1 MNYEKDFLRG
11 YEIRNWEFSSR
22 IYKIIGAAAVLNLT
36 VLFLFAQTNMLAAS
50 ACDSPFVNRVCQV
63 LDTVYVGSKLF
74 NGSSPW
80 VDEDYDKTK
89 INPADVVWVPEDGIS
104 PPIEYPAGYFQVAN
118 RDEIAAREAMI
129 VQQDNG
135 LGNASTASPFT
146 PSQNPPISK
155 YTPPSSS
162 SSTFRQNFPKSK
174 SSGGLISKK
183 QNLPKK
189 QKGSIFDG
197 EVEDDIALNEDE
209 PNKKKTDAEI
219 EAEKRKNAI
228 EENTAKDSNP
238 VSDGISFNRKPLTDY
253 TDNIVT
259 QWDSKQINLTKN
271 FEVTLISKLTEDG
284 KLAEGKKFIRVSGD
298 DDIAKVAI
306 DALLAISDSGFLG
319 YLKTLDIDDI
329 KLTLKQDDEKISM
342 QLVSNQKT
350 SKNAISTARGLRGSI
365 SVAKSLVKTEDE
377 KFLLNTAEVTNDG
390 RNLVMLVD
398 IPKEVAT
405 KMMNDQLKSA
415 LAKRKE
421 KQGEGSPSGKPNG
434 TNESKTA
441 NKNNGK

>member
-11 YEIRNWEFSSR
+11 YEIKTWEFSTR

-36 VLFLFAQTNMLAAS
+36 VLFLFAQTNMLGVS

-104 PPIEYPAGYFQVAN
+104 PPIEYPSGYFQVAN

-135 LGNASTASPFT
+135 FGNATASPFI
-146 PSQNPPISK
+146 PSSDSPSS
-155 YTPPSSS
+155 YTPPPT
-162 SSTFRQNFPKSK
+162 STFNRKYTKPKSN
-174 SSGGLISKK
+174 GGLISKK

-189 QKGSIFDG
+189 QTGSIIDG
-197 EVEDDIALNEDE
+197 EIEDDIALNEED
-209 PNKKKTDAEI
+209 PKKEKTDAEK
-219 EAEKRKNAI
+219 EAEKQKNSI
-228 EENTAKDSNP
+228 EENTAKDSDP
-238 VSDGISFNRKPLTDY
+238 VSDGIAFNRKPLDDY
-253 TDNIVT
+253 TDNVVT
-259 QWDSKQINLTKN
+259 QWDKKQIDLTKN

-342 QLVSNQKT
+342 QLISNQKT
-350 SKNAISTARGLRGSI
+350 SRNAISTARGLRGSI
-365 SVAKSLVKTEDE
+365 SLAKGLVKTEDE
-377 KFLLNTAEVTNDG
+377 KFLLDKASVTNDG
-390 RNLVMLVD
+390 RNLIMIVD
-398 IPKEVAT
+398 IPKDVAT

-415 LAKRKE
+415 LAKRNEKKGE
-421 KQGEGSPSGKPNG
+421 KQPSGKPNG
-434 TNESKTA
+434 TTESKATG
-441 NKNNGK
+441 KNSSK